1 MQAKAKFDVIMNC
14 NVILFILYV
23 YWATPLLELLWPLYL
38 YICSYSKNDI
48 KLNSIR
54 FLITDRTSLLFPV
67 KLLYL
72 TWLPHH
78 VKLKIK
84 QKVSTP
90 EYKRKTQCLT
100 FMMYFL
106 YYVMQRLLDS
116 KNLIIESQS
125 LQISYRLGKCELMKW
140 WYMYPSFFSD
150 LCVIW
155 SNKI

>member
-14 NVILFILYV
+14 NVILLLYV
-23 YWATPLLELLWPLYL
+23 YWTTPLLELLLPLYL
-38 YICSYSKNDI
+38 YIPVYAAIPRMILS
-48 KLNSIR
+48 NSIR

-90 EYKRKTQCLT
+90 EYEKKTAVPDL
-100 FMMYFL
+100 YVVPVL

-125 LQISYRLGKCELMKW
+125 VISYRLGGKCELMKW
-140 WYMYPSFFSD
+140 WYPSFFSRFMCH
-150 LCVIW
+150 LI
-155 SNKI
+155 